1 MKIKKGFVV
10 RTICGEHIVSGEG
23 LEQIDFNKLINLND
37 TALYLWNA
45 VEGKDFSIEDL
56 VKLLTGEYEVDEAT
70 AKADAEQL
78 CKEWEKEGLIDL

>member
-23 LEQIDFNKLINLND
+23 LEQLDFNKLIRLNE

-45 VEGKDFSIEDL
+45 VENKEFTVEDL
-56 VKLLTGEYEVDEAT
+56 VKLLTAEYNVDEAT
-70 AKADAEQL
+70 ATADAEQL
-78 CKEWEKEGLIDL
+78 CKEWEKEGLVDL

>member
-23 LEQIDFNKLINLND
+23 LEQIDFNKLIRLNE

-45 VEGKDFSIEDL
+45 VENKEFTVEDL
-56 VKLLTGEYEVDEAT
+56 VKLLTAEYNVDEAT

-78 CKEWEKEGLIDL
+78 CKEWEKEELIDL

>member
-23 LEQIDFNKLINLND
+23 LEQIDFNKLVRLNE

-45 VEGKDFSIEDL
+45 VENKDFSVDDL
-56 VKLLTGEYEVDEAT
+56 AKLLMAEYEVDEAT
-70 AKADAEQL
+70 AKADVEQL
-78 CKEWEKEGLIDL
+78 CKEWEKEGLIEA